1 MNKYYVYQH
10 VHPVTGELVYIG
22 KGTGGRAWDVTRCR
36 GTHRQH
42 QEWME
47 AMMEEGYVPSDWV
60 QIVNQALPEK
70 EAFALEKECLHDSG
84 GTIFNRQSGQRNY
97 QAKLTDDQ
105 AREIYLS
112 DEPVRVLAQRYK
124 VSRACIYHIKK
135 GTQWRAAT
143 AFIRN

>member
-1 MNKYYVYQH
+1 
-10 VHPVTGELVYIG
+10 
-22 KGTGGRAWDVTRCR
+22 
-36 GTHRQH
+36 
-42 QEWME
+42 
-47 AMMEEGYVPSDWV
+47 MEEGYVPSDWV
-60 QIVNQALPEK
+60 QIVSQALPEK

-97 QAKLTDDQ
+97 QAKLTDEQ

-112 DEPVRVLAQRYK
+112 TESVRSLAEKYQ